1 MYTISTPGGT
11 IRNDGV
17 IVPQVSTDAAYIAYA
32 AWLAAGNGPTVVDEA
47 VTGGPPDPQGRSLLG
62 SFPGPTEAQVGSMRY
77 YPRQTMAINTLTA
90 WLSGAATTA
99 VTAAVRKNG
108 TVASTITISAASTTA
123 TQAVSITVLPTD
135 YLTLDLQGGAGNDL
149 TIRMDY

>member
-1 MYTISTPGGT
+1 
-11 IRNDGV
+11 
-17 IVPQVSTDAAYIAYA
+17 
-32 AWLAAGNGPTVVDEA
+32 
-47 VTGGPPDPQGRSLLG
+47 
-62 SFPGPTEAQVGSMRY
+62 MRY